1 MFRESS
7 DQEQELYQAVARAGT
22 LLLQIGDAASQDEN
36 GTSASD
42 LASASKQLDFSGN
55 VESKSVTLAFDEKQ
69 GSSDVKLLE
78 LAARESDAAARGDD
92 ISARQDDQHIL
103 KQAMDAGPEL
113 APKAEES
120 ISSASPRSESPEDL
134 ELRVAVRGMSLTEAL
149 ADAQRSLT
157 SSPGRTESIKSDDF
171 VYVDSSN
178 EAMTPGK
185 NLKKTE
191 SETVYGSSYKDIAS
205 CIGDS
210 PEILYEDFESGIL
223 ASVSSEGGETIMAT
237 PISIEKRATRV
248 EPLPSHA
255 SGDVGAINE
264 NWCIG
269 YRQFIACVLS
279 EPLLVEFFEQT
290 YDLRDALQK
299 AASEGMHGS
308 SRSPDDSF
316 NELSI

>member
-1 MFRESS
+1 M
-7 DQEQELYQAVARAGT
+7 YQAVARAGT

-36 GTSASD
+36 STSASD

-55 VESKSVTLAFDEKQ
+55 VESKGTTLAFDPKQ
-69 GSSDVKLLE
+69 ESTDVKLIDP
-78 LAARESDAAARGDD
+78 AARETDATARGDD
-92 ISARQDDQHIL
+92 IVERQDDQSIL
-103 KQAMDAGPEL
+103 KQAMDARPEL
-113 APKAEES
+113 APKADGS
-120 ISSASPRSESPEDL
+120 ISPASPRSDSPEDL

-171 VYVDSSN
+171 VYVDSNN
-178 EAMTPGK
+178 EAMTSAN
-185 NLKKTE
+185 NLKRTE

-210 PEILYEDFESGIL
+210 PEILYEDFESGIS

-237 PISIEKRATRV
+237 PISIEKRETRV
-248 EPLPSHA
+248 EPLPSQA
-255 SGDVGAINE
+255 SGEVGAVNE

-279 EPLLVEFFEQT
+279 EPFLVEFFEQI

-299 AASEGMHGS
+299 AASEGIHGS

-316 NELSI
+316 NEPSI